1 MRSYVEIGPT
11 PNGGGGTPAP
21 AMQQGMRKMTE
32 SSGPRRRLTL
42 LTLLTLLTA
51 LAASPTAAR
60 EAPEEP
66 VPPYRDAVTVFGAR
80 MADNKW
86 KEIATFDDVSFR
98 DAYLAGIAL
107 SREIA
112 GTENWALEI
121 EGQTVKHAGAQ
132 THWEFNAALVARW
145 RGLPWKDTVPTSLA
159 FGIGPSYAT
168 SVPSEEVAR
177 DGESARLLLYW
188 VAEVEVGLPDQ
199 PWSGIARLH
208 HRSNAYG
215 VVADNGGSNWITL
228 GVRRRF

>member
-1 MRSYVEIGPT
+1 
-11 PNGGGGTPAP
+11 
-21 AMQQGMRKMTE
+21 MTE
-32 SSGPRRRLTL
+32 SSGLRRLLTPLTL
-42 LTLLTLLTA
+42 LAA
-51 LAASPTAAR
+51 LAAPPAAAAR
-60 EAPEEP
+60 EASEDP
-66 VPPYRDAVTVFGAR
+66 VLPYLDAVTVFGAR

-107 SREIA
+107 SHEIV

-121 EGQTVKHAGAQ
+121 EGQTVKHFGAQ

-188 VAEVEVGLPDQ
+188 VAEIEVGLPEQ

-215 VVADNGGSNWITL
+215 VVAENGGSNWITL